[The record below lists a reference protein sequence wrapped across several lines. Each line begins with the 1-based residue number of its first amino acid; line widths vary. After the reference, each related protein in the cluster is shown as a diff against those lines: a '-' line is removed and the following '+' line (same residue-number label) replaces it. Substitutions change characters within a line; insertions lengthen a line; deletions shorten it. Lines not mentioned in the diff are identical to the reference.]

1 MSFKP
6 FFVHVNFNKP
16 GKMTHKHPRG
26 YTLYVSPSDK
36 GENLCQVGIAVC
48 SPKDEYVKREGRRI
62 AQEDAAIALNKRL
75 LPGFVANI
83 ANTSV
88 GNESYKAQQF
98 DYLLRNFL

>member
-26 YTLYVSPSDK
+26 YTLYVSPSYK
-36 GENLCQVGIAVC
+36 GENLCQVGVAVC
-48 SPKDEYVKREGRRI
+48 NPKDEYVKREGRRI

-75 LPGFVANI
+75 LPGFVADL
-83 ANTSV
+83 ASSSV
-88 GNESYKAQQF
+88 DRGFFKAMQF